1 MPSAIY
7 MIIEHPEK
15 INIIHRR
22 EKQRH
27 VKSKNATLSISF
39 NTIYKKNEHSK
50 ITTPV
55 LNVRNT
61 WSQAHAV
68 KHEQLAEK
76 GMQQKSQFCLIFT
89 LIDQASWNH
98 KKRPSFNH
106 KEKLN
111 LLFQKIEMAI
121 AAVVQPH
128 HVSPKLLWTRQCALS
143 KSLACL
149 LACLLAH
156 RRF

>member
-1 MPSAIY
+1 MPSSIY

-61 WSQAHAV
+61 
-68 KHEQLAEK
+68 
-76 GMQQKSQFCLIFT
+76 
-89 LIDQASWNH
+89 
-98 KKRPSFNH
+98 
-106 KEKLN
+106 
-111 LLFQKIEMAI
+111 
-121 AAVVQPH
+121 
-128 HVSPKLLWTRQCALS
+128 
-143 KSLACL
+143 
-149 LACLLAH
+149 
-156 RRF
+156 